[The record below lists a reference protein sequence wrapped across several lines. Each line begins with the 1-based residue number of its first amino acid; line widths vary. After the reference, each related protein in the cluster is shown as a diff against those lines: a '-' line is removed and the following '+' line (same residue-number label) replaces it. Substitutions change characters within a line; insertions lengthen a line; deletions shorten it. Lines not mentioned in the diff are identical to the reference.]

1 MKPQRDF
8 LYFLGIEIMLQAFRT
23 HKRWMM
29 FIAMI
34 FIIPS
39 FVVTGIY
46 SYNRMSDS
54 ENDLATVGDTSI
66 TMMDFDNAKRQ
77 YLDNFRR
84 QMGQSFKPNMLDTA
98 EARASILA
106 ALISDRAISLEIA
119 SEYMNVGEADAINLV
134 KQAPAFQRDGK
145 FSTEAYQQ
153 FLNSMGKSDEQF
165 VLELRRDLTRQMLLS
180 AVSQTTQASNTV
192 AQRIHDLLTEE
203 RTIRTFE
210 IKPTAF
216 LKSVSV
222 TDAEAQSY
230 YDQNKSLFAVPE
242 SVDIEYVVLSPESYK
257 NIKAS
262 EDDIK
267 TFYEQNL
274 QRFST
279 PEERRASHILIA
291 VNNEKTD
298 ADAKKEADEIYKQ
311 LQADPSKFAQLAKSK
326 SADPGSARQGGDLGF
341 FQKGMMVPEFD
352 NAVFSGKKGDLVA
365 PVKTQFGYHII
376 KIVDVKPA
384 QAKPLKEV
392 RGEIEALYQQ
402 QAAIRAFAEDAEN
415 FSNMVYE
422 QSESLQPVAERF
434 GLKIQTVK
442 NVTRDFEDQLINPNV
457 IEALYGYDVLEDKR
471 NSNAIEVA
479 SNTLLSARVTAHH
492 KQTVKTFDEVKGD
505 IVATLKNQK
514 ATEAA
519 RAQGSADIAKL
530 LDKKSASAKFGDK
543 TVISRERPGA
553 YAYEVV
559 TAALRPD
566 ANKLPTYTGVQT
578 QDGSYFVIE
587 VQSSKKIEASPE
599 QLAMRK
605 AELAQLYSNPEQAAF
620 ISGLETKFGTQILKD
635 EYKPGYQP
643 TEEDVA
649 P

>member
-1 MKPQRDF
+1 
-8 LYFLGIEIMLQAFRT
+8 MLQAFRT

-457 IEALYGYDVLEDKR
+457 IEALYGFDVLEDKR

-530 LDKKSASAKFGDK
+530 LDKKSASGKFGDK

-559 TAALRPD
+559 TAALRPE

>member
-1 MKPQRDF
+1 
-8 LYFLGIEIMLQAFRT
+8 MLQAFRT

-376 KIVDVKPA
+376 KIVDVKAA

-457 IEALYGYDVLEDKR
+457 IEALYGFDVLEDKR

-559 TAALRPD
+559 TAALRPE

-587 VQSSKKIEASPE
+587 VQSSKKIEASSE

-635 EYKPGYQP
+635 EYKPGYQS

>member
-1 MKPQRDF
+1 
-8 LYFLGIEIMLQAFRT
+8 MLQAFRT

-66 TMMDFDNAKRQ
+66 TMMDFDNVKRQ

-106 ALISDRAISLEIA
+106 VLISDRAISLEIA

-392 RGEIEALYQQ
+392 RAEIEALYQQ

-457 IEALYGYDVLEDKR
+457 IEALYGFDVLEDKR

-530 LDKKSASAKFGDK
+530 LDKKSASGKFGDK

-643 TEEDVA
+643 TDEDVA

>member
-1 MKPQRDF
+1 
-8 LYFLGIEIMLQAFRT
+8 MLQAFRT

-326 SADPGSARQGGDLGF
+326 SADPGSARQAGDLGF

-376 KIVDVKPA
+376 KIVDVKAA

-457 IEALYGYDVLEDKR
+457 IEALYGFDVLEDKR

-559 TAALRPD
+559 TAALRPE

-643 TEEDVA
+643 AEEDVA

>member
-1 MKPQRDF
+1 
-8 LYFLGIEIMLQAFRT
+8 MLQAFRT

-352 NAVFSGKKGDLVA
+352 NAVFSGKKGDLIA

-392 RGEIEALYQQ
+392 RAEIEALYQQ

-530 LDKKSASAKFGDK
+530 LDKKSASGKFGDK

-643 TEEDVA
+643 TDEDAA

>member
-1 MKPQRDF
+1 
-8 LYFLGIEIMLQAFRT
+8 MLQAFRT

-145 FSTEAYQQ
+145 FCTEAYQQ

-376 KIVDVKPA
+376 KIVDVKAA

-457 IEALYGYDVLEDKR
+457 IEALYGFDVLEDKR

-559 TAALRPD
+559 TAALRPE

-635 EYKPGYQP
+635 EYKPGYQS

>member
-1 MKPQRDF
+1 
-8 LYFLGIEIMLQAFRT
+8 MLQAFRT

-242 SVDIEYVVLSPESYK
+242 SVDIEYVVLSPENYK

-291 VNNEKTD
+291 VNKEKTD

-376 KIVDVKPA
+376 KIVDVKAA

-457 IEALYGYDVLEDKR
+457 IEALYGFDVLEDKR

-559 TAALRPD
+559 TAALRPE

>member
-1 MKPQRDF
+1 
-8 LYFLGIEIMLQAFRT
+8 MLQAFRT

-84 QMGQSFKPNMLDTA
+84 QMGQSFKPNMLDTT

-279 PEERRASHILIA
+279 PEERRAGHILIA

-298 ADAKKEADEIYKQ
+298 AEAKKEADEIYKQ

-352 NAVFSGKKGDLVA
+352 NAVFSGKKGDLIA

-392 RGEIEALYQQ
+392 RAEIEALYQQ

-457 IEALYGYDVLEDKR
+457 IEALYGFDVLEDKR

-530 LDKKSASAKFGDK
+530 LDKKSASGKFGDK

-620 ISGLETKFGTQILKD
+620 ISGLETKFGTQIIKD

-643 TEEDVA
+643 TDEDVA

>member
-1 MKPQRDF
+1 
-8 LYFLGIEIMLQAFRT
+8 MLQAFRT

-376 KIVDVKPA
+376 KIVDVKAA

-457 IEALYGYDVLEDKR
+457 IEALYGFDVLEDKR

-559 TAALRPD
+559 TAALRPE

-587 VQSSKKIEASPE
+587 VQNSKKIEASPE

>member
-1 MKPQRDF
+1 
-8 LYFLGIEIMLQAFRT
+8 MLQAFRT

-222 TDAEAQSY
+222 TDDEAQSY

-457 IEALYGYDVLEDKR
+457 IEALYGFDVLEDKR

-530 LDKKSASAKFGDK
+530 LDKKSASGKFGDK

>member
-1 MKPQRDF
+1 
-8 LYFLGIEIMLQAFRT
+8 MLQAFRT

-519 RAQGSADIAKL
+519 RAQGSADIVKL

>member
-1 MKPQRDF
+1 
-8 LYFLGIEIMLQAFRT
+8 MLQAFRT

-376 KIVDVKPA
+376 KIVDVKAA

-457 IEALYGYDVLEDKR
+457 IEALYGFDVLEDKR

-492 KQTVKTFDEVKGD
+492 KQTVKTFDEVKDD

-553 YAYEVV
+553 Y
-559 TAALRPD
+559 
-566 ANKLPTYTGVQT
+566 
-578 QDGSYFVIE
+578 IE

-643 TEEDVA
+643 TEDDVT

>member
-1 MKPQRDF
+1 
-8 LYFLGIEIMLQAFRT
+8 MLQAFRT

-457 IEALYGYDVLEDKR
+457 IEALYGFDVLEDKR

-530 LDKKSASAKFGDK
+530 LDKKSASGKFGDK

-599 QLAMRK
+599 QLSMRK

-643 TEEDVA
+643 TDEDVA

>member
-1 MKPQRDF
+1 
-8 LYFLGIEIMLQAFRT
+8 MLQAFRT

-242 SVDIEYVVLSPESYK
+242 SVDIEYVVLSPENYK

-376 KIVDVKPA
+376 KIVDVKAA
-384 QAKPLKEV
+384 QAKPLREV

-457 IEALYGYDVLEDKR
+457 IEALYGFDVLEDKR

-559 TAALRPD
+559 TAALRPE

>member
-1 MKPQRDF
+1 
-8 LYFLGIEIMLQAFRT
+8 MLQAFRT

-66 TMMDFDNAKRQ
+66 TQMDFDNSKRQ
-77 YLDNFRR
+77 YLENFRR
-84 QMGQSFKPNMLDTA
+84 QMGSSFKANMLDTA

-106 ALISDRAISLEIA
+106 ALISDRAVSLEIA
-119 SEYMNVGEADAINLV
+119 SEYINVGEADAINLV
-134 KQAPAFQRDGK
+134 KQAPAFQRNGK

-165 VLELRRDLTRQMLLS
+165 VQELRRDLSRQMLLAS
-180 AVSQTTQASNTV
+180 VSQTTLASNTV

-203 RTIRTFE
+203 RTIRTFSV
-210 IKPTAF
+210 KPDAF
-216 LKSVSV
+216 LKTVTVS
-222 TDAEAQSY
+222 DEEAKAY
-230 YDQNKSLFAVPE
+230 YEQNKSLFNVPE
-242 SVDIEYVVLSPESYK
+242 SVDIEYVVLSPASYK
-257 NIKAS
+257 NIQAS
-262 EDDIK
+262 EEDIK

-279 PEERRASHILIA
+279 PEQRRASHILIA
-291 VNNEKTD
+291 VTD
-298 ADAKKEADEIYKQ
+298 TKDDAQAKKEADDLYKQ
-311 LQADPSKFAQLAKSK
+311 LQADPSKFANLAKEK
-326 SADPGSARQGGDLGF
+326 SADPGSASHGGDLGF

-352 NAVFSGKKGDLVA
+352 AAVFNGKKGDLVA

-376 KIVDVKPA
+376 RIDDVKAA
-384 QAKPLKEV
+384 QPKALAEV
-392 RGEIEALYQQ
+392 RDEIQALYQQ
-402 QAAIRAFAEDAEN
+402 QAAVQAFAEDAES

-422 QSESLQPVAERF
+422 QSESLQPVAERY
-434 GLKIQTVK
+434 GLTIQTAK
-442 NVTRDFEDQLINPNV
+442 GITRDHQDSLLNPNV
-457 IEALYGYDVLEDKR
+457 IEALYSFDVLEDKR

-479 SNTLLSARVTAHH
+479 ANTLLSARVTAHH
-492 KQTVKTFDEVKGD
+492 RQSVKSFDEVKSD
-505 IVATLKNQK
+505 IVDSLKNQK

-519 RAQGSADIAKL
+519 KAQGEKDIAALKA
-530 LDKKSASAKFGDK
+530 KKANAVKFGDK
-543 TVISRERPGA
+543 TIVSRERPGA

-559 TAALRPD
+559 TAALRPQ
-566 ANKLPTYTGVQT
+566 AEKLPAYTGVQT
-578 QDGSYFVIE
+578 PDGSYVVIE
-587 VQSSKKIEASPE
+587 VQSAKKVEASPE

-620 ISGLETKFGTQILKD
+620 ISGLEAKFGTQILKE
-635 EYKPGYQP
+635 EYKPGYKP
-643 TEEDVA
+643 AEDNVQ
-649 P
+649 

>member
-1 MKPQRDF
+1 
-8 LYFLGIEIMLQAFRT
+8 MLQAFRT

-376 KIVDVKPA
+376 KVVDVKAA

-442 NVTRDFEDQLINPNV
+442 NVTRDFEDPLINPNV
-457 IEALYGYDVLEDKR
+457 IEALYGFDVLEDKR

-559 TAALRPD
+559 TAALRPE

>member
-1 MKPQRDF
+1 
-8 LYFLGIEIMLQAFRT
+8 MLQAFRT

-279 PEERRASHILIA
+279 PEERRANHILIA

-457 IEALYGYDVLEDKR
+457 IEALYGFDVLEDKR

-643 TEEDVA
+643 TDEDVA

>member
-1 MKPQRDF
+1 
-8 LYFLGIEIMLQAFRT
+8 MLQAFRT

-376 KIVDVKPA
+376 KIVDVKAA

-457 IEALYGYDVLEDKR
+457 IEALYGFDVLEDKR

-559 TAALRPD
+559 TAALRLE

>member
-1 MKPQRDF
+1 
-8 LYFLGIEIMLQAFRT
+8 MLQAFRT

-242 SVDIEYVVLSPESYK
+242 SVDIEYVVLSPENYK

-376 KIVDVKPA
+376 KIVDVKAA

-457 IEALYGYDVLEDKR
+457 IEALYGFDVLEDKR

-514 ATEAA
+514 TTEAA

-559 TAALRPD
+559 TAALRPE

>member
-1 MKPQRDF
+1 
-8 LYFLGIEIMLQAFRT
+8 MLQAFRT

-279 PEERRASHILIA
+279 PKERRASHILIA

-457 IEALYGYDVLEDKR
+457 IEALYGFDVLEDKR

-530 LDKKSASAKFGDK
+530 LDKKSASGKFGDK

>member
-1 MKPQRDF
+1 
-8 LYFLGIEIMLQAFRT
+8 MLQAFRT

-376 KIVDVKPA
+376 KIVDVKAA

-457 IEALYGYDVLEDKR
+457 IEALYGFDVLEDKR

-530 LDKKSASAKFGDK
+530 LVKKSASAKFGDK

-559 TAALRPD
+559 TAALRPE

-635 EYKPGYQP
+635 EYKPGYQS

>member
-1 MKPQRDF
+1 
-8 LYFLGIEIMLQAFRT
+8 MLQAFRT

-279 PEERRASHILIA
+279 PEERRANHILIA

-352 NAVFSGKKGDLVA
+352 NAVFSGKKGDLIA

-392 RGEIEALYQQ
+392 RAEIEALYQQ

-530 LDKKSASAKFGDK
+530 LDKKSASGKFGDK

-643 TEEDVA
+643 TDEDVA

>member
-1 MKPQRDF
+1 
-8 LYFLGIEIMLQAFRT
+8 MLQAFRT

-106 ALISDRAISLEIA
+106 ALISDRAISLEIT

-134 KQAPAFQRDGK
+134 KEAPAFQRDGK

-352 NAVFSGKKGDLVA
+352 NAVFSGKKGDLIA

-392 RGEIEALYQQ
+392 RAEIEALYQQ

-457 IEALYGYDVLEDKR
+457 IEALYGFDVLEDKR

-530 LDKKSASAKFGDK
+530 LDKKSASGKFGDK

-643 TEEDVA
+643 TDEDVA

>member
-1 MKPQRDF
+1 
-8 LYFLGIEIMLQAFRT
+8 MLQAFRT

-298 ADAKKEADEIYKQ
+298 ADAKKEADEIYKH

-392 RGEIEALYQQ
+392 RAEIEALYQQ

-457 IEALYGYDVLEDKR
+457 IEALYGFDVLEDKR

-530 LDKKSASAKFGDK
+530 LDKKSASGKFGDK

-643 TEEDVA
+643 TDEDVA

>member
-1 MKPQRDF
+1 
-8 LYFLGIEIMLQAFRT
+8 MLQAFRT

-106 ALISDRAISLEIA
+106 ALISDHAISLEIA

-457 IEALYGYDVLEDKR
+457 IEALYGFDVLEDKR

-519 RAQGSADIAKL
+519 RSQGSADIAKL
-530 LDKKSASAKFGDK
+530 LDKKSASGKFGDK

-643 TEEDVA
+643 TDEDVA

>member
-1 MKPQRDF
+1 
-8 LYFLGIEIMLQAFRT
+8 MLQAFRT

-119 SEYMNVGEADAINLV
+119 SEYMNVSEADAINLV

-457 IEALYGYDVLEDKR
+457 IEALYGFDVLEDKR

-530 LDKKSASAKFGDK
+530 LDKKSASGKFGDK

-643 TEEDVA
+643 TDEDVA

>member
-1 MKPQRDF
+1 
-8 LYFLGIEIMLQAFRT
+8 MLQAFRT

-46 SYNRMSDS
+46 SYIRMSDS

-392 RGEIEALYQQ
+392 RAEIEALYQQ

-457 IEALYGYDVLEDKR
+457 IEALYGFDVLEDKR

-530 LDKKSASAKFGDK
+530 LDKKSASGKFGDK

-643 TEEDVA
+643 TDEDVA

>member
-1 MKPQRDF
+1 
-8 LYFLGIEIMLQAFRT
+8 MLQAFRT

-216 LKSVSV
+216 LKIVSV

-376 KIVDVKPA
+376 KIVDVKAA

-457 IEALYGYDVLEDKR
+457 IEALYGFDVLEDKR

-559 TAALRPD
+559 TAALRPE

>member
-1 MKPQRDF
+1 
-8 LYFLGIEIMLQAFRT
+8 MLQAFRT

-376 KIVDVKPA
+376 KIVDVKAA

-457 IEALYGYDVLEDKR
+457 IEALYGFDVLEDKR

-559 TAALRPD
+559 TAALRPE

-649 P
+649 L

>member
-1 MKPQRDF
+1 
-8 LYFLGIEIMLQAFRT
+8 MLQAFRT

-106 ALISDRAISLEIA
+106 ALISDRAISLEIT

-376 KIVDVKPA
+376 KIVDVKAA

-457 IEALYGYDVLEDKR
+457 IEALYSFDVLEDKR

-530 LDKKSASAKFGDK
+530 LDKKSASGKFGDK

-605 AELAQLYSNPEQAAF
+605 AELAQLYSNPEQATF

-643 TEEDVA
+643 TEDDVT

>member
-1 MKPQRDF
+1 
-8 LYFLGIEIMLQAFRT
+8 MLQAFRT

-145 FSTEAYQQ
+145 FSTAAYQQ

-392 RGEIEALYQQ
+392 RAEIEALYQQ
-402 QAAIRAFAEDAEN
+402 QAAIRSFAEDAEN

-457 IEALYGYDVLEDKR
+457 IEALYGFDVLEDKR

-530 LDKKSASAKFGDK
+530 LDKKSASGKFGDK

-587 VQSSKKIEASPE
+587 VQNSKKIEASPE

-643 TEEDVA
+643 TDEDVA

>member
-1 MKPQRDF
+1 
-8 LYFLGIEIMLQAFRT
+8 MLQAFRT

-457 IEALYGYDVLEDKR
+457 IEALYGFDVLEDKR

-530 LDKKSASAKFGDK
+530 LDKKSASGKFGDK

-559 TAALRPD
+559 TVALRPE

-643 TEEDVA
+643 TDEDVA